1 VPRRRDRRRS
11 DRLAATTGNDGQLA
25 RAEPKTLRHR
35 VLHAAARLSRGQRRG
50 WLRITTSWP
59 WAQAIANAFATI
71 AAISAPG

>member
-1 VPRRRDRRRS
+1 
-11 DRLAATTGNDGQLA
+11 
-25 RAEPKTLRHR
+25 